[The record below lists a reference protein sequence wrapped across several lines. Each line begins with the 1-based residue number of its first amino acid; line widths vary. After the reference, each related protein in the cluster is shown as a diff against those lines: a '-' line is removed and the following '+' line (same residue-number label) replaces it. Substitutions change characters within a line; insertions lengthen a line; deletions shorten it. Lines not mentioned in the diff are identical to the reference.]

1 MRRSP
6 ITISLAGNPIGKA
19 QMTEGTMLV
28 VPTAA

>member
-1 MRRSP
+1 MDHAP

-19 QMTEGTMLV
+19 RTTEGTMLV